1 MTSDFIWDFG
11 KLPFPTHLGK
21 YFIKIGKIRAKIHE
35 IGKIK
40 AIFGLGTTPI
50 YGLKNGQIKSLVD
63 NYILK
68 KNQCIPRPVTIAIVY
83 SLVEHNLIIS
93 YCKML
98 IILLYYTAI
107 SKEIILFVN
116 QASLSLSNLSDT
128 HRLKSI
134 LRGNINYK
142 AISC

>member
-1 MTSDFIWDFG
+1 MLNT
-11 KLPFPTHLGK
+11 L
-21 YFIKIGKIRAKIHE
+21 
-35 IGKIK
+35 
-40 AIFGLGTTPI
+40 IFT
-50 YGLKNGQIKSLVD
+50 VD

-68 KNQCIPRPVTIAIVY
+68 KNQCIPRPVTITIVY
-83 SLVEHNLIIS
+83 SLVEHDFIIS

-107 SKEIILFVN
+107 SKETVFIVN
-116 QASLSLSNLSDT
+116 QASLRKRNLSDT
-128 HRLKSI
+128 HRLERI